1 MTDINKP
8 IPADPSGDEEQN
20 LSGEEQGPG
29 KGPPGGKQGVPE
41 EELPPP
47 KFDARTFRRVKFV
60 LASVAALSLL
70 IVLAFASITR
80 IDASHVGV
88 KVELTGSDKI
98 RGVQDV
104 PIVTGWTLFNPVT
117 EQVIEFPISV
127 QNVVWT
133 SSLHEGKPVDE
144 SITFSSTEGVSVNAD
159 VGLGFHVDPSLV
171 PHLFLR
177 FHQADLYIVANG
189 YVRNSVREAFN
200 TTASTMSIDD
210 IYGRGKA
217 ELVRKVTKRVAKK
230 LKPDGFIIDQ
240 ITINGALRLP
250 TDVVAAINKSIAVK
264 EDALRE
270 ENKIRQVEAEANQ
283 ERIRASGYAD
293 ATLTR
298 AAADAKAY
306 AMLRDL
312 NPLLLQ
318 RAAVEKWDGK
328 LPSVTSGAMPFFD
341 VSKIQR

>member
-1 MTDINKP
+1 MTDKDEGT
-8 IPADPSGDEEQN
+8 PADLPG
-20 LSGEEQGPG
+20 G
-29 KGPPGGKQGVPE
+29 KGPPADS
-41 EELPPP
+41 LPPP
-47 KFDARTFRRVKFV
+47 RLDARTFKRVKLV

-80 IDASHVGV
+80 IDASHVGI

-104 PIVTGWTLFNPVT
+104 PIVTGWTIFNPVT

-144 SITFSSTEGVSVNAD
+144 SVTFSSTEGVSVNAD
-159 VGLGFHVDPSLV
+159 IGLGFHVDPALA

-177 FHQADLYIVANG
+177 FHQADLHVVANG

-200 TTASTMSIDD
+200 ATASTMSIDD
-210 IYGRGKA
+210 IYGKGKA
-217 ELVRKVTKRVAKK
+217 ELVKKVTERVAEK
-230 LKPDGFIIDQ
+230 LKPDGFMIDQ

-250 TDVVAAINKSIAVK
+250 PDVAAAINKSIAVK

-270 ENKIRQVEAEANQ
+270 ENRVRQVKAEAEQ
-283 ERIRASGYAD
+283 ERERARGYAD
-293 ATLTR
+293 ALDVRT
-298 AAADAKAY
+298 AADQRAY
-306 AMLRDL
+306 VTLKDL
-312 NPLLLQ
+312 TPLHLQKTSLDLQ
-318 RAAVEKWDGK
+318 REAISKWDGK
-328 LPSVTSGAMPFFD
+328 LPSVTSGATPFLD
-341 VSKIQR
+341 VSKAQR